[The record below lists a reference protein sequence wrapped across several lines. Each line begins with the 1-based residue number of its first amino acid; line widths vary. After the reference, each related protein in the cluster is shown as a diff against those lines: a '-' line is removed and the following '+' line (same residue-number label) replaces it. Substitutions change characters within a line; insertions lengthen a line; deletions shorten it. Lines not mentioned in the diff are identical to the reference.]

1 MNQKTK
7 IRILTG
13 VGLTKY
19 KELGELIGQG
29 SFGGALVSALN
40 LDLEVNDYFEDSQD
54 EIYYGNVR
62 IQPLLYQDDI
72 IRLSTSRDNSQSGNM
87 RMEQIMKSKQFK
99 EQKNHYNLQMAETE
113 LEDLLQG
120 NRLYNFKDTAT
131 DYIKRV
137 TGRETDSFNV
147 RETRKFI
154 SELINQIKQAYE
166 VKE

>member
-1 MNQKTK
+1 MTLIRKGIEQIRREGLANAQAK
-7 IRILTG
+7 IKQQEDYQAKVDSMSKHS
-13 VGLTKY
+13 VGGLY
-19 KELGELIGQG
+19 
-29 SFGGALVSALN
+29 
-40 LDLEVNDYFEDSQD
+40 D
-54 EIYYGNVR
+54 VR
-62 IQPLLYQDDI
+62 
-72 IRLSTSRDNSQSGNM
+72 T
-87 RMEQIMKSKQFK
+87 IMKSKQFK

-120 NRLYNFKDTAT
+120 NRLYSFKDTAT

-147 RETRKFI
+147 RETGKFI